1 MQSFFNNIYKWILQC
16 MSKWENGKIITEAN
30 PVAEGKG
37 KAQKFVREVN
47 NDELIQVRWTSQTSL
62 LFNHVRQK
70 KRKEKRDKHII
81 KASLFQNIWDCNL
94 PLFSRTNRRL
104 FMLALCKTWLKRQR
118 WSLARFI
125 FLLSFSDNVCGRHQM
140 CSSLQANFG
149 LKCRSILTFT
159 ESLPKLLLVDIVFE
173 HDTIYRC
180 RKASIFLTAI
190 RGLNS
195 LWLMLKESLIYYI
208 TDRVLMH
215 YCQTSRKCIKTML
228 FHHIL
233 RNHIFFCI
241 WYTYWYSFVLFSIT
255 STRCKFYCRSEHLL
269 LSVTFQNSLSVI

>member
-1 MQSFFNNIYKWILQC
+1 MVKLSLKQILWQRGKEKHRNLWGKSVTTSWFRLDEHLKLHFYLI
-16 MSKWENGKIITEAN
+16 MS
-30 PVAEGKG
+30 
-37 KAQKFVREVN
+37 
-47 NDELIQVRWTSQTSL
+47 D
-62 LFNHVRQK
+62 

-94 PLFSRTNRRL
+94 PLFPGQTDVYL
-104 FMLALCKTWLKRQR
+104 CWLLAKRDYEGLKRQR

-149 LKCRSILTFT
+149 LKCRSTLTFT

-195 LWLMLKESLIYYI
+195 IWLMLKESLMYYI

-215 YCQTSRKCIKTML
+215 NCQASRKCIKTML

-233 RNHIFFCI
+233 RNHIFFVYGSRI
-241 WYTYWYSFVLFSIT
+241 GTVLFCFLSFLRGVNFIVDQNI
-255 STRCKFYCRSEHLL
+255 CCYLL
-269 LSVTFQNSLSVI
+269 HSRISLSVI

>member
-37 KAQKFVREVN
+37 KAQKFVREVS

-81 KASLFQNIWDCNL
+81 KASLLKISEIAI
-94 PLFSRTNRRL
+94 SRYFLGQTDVYL
-104 FMLALCKTWLKRQR
+104 CWLLAKRDYGGLKRQR

-149 LKCRSILTFT
+149 LKCRSIFTFT
-159 ESLPKLLLVDIVFE
+159 ESLPKLLL
-173 HDTIYRC
+173 
-180 RKASIFLTAI
+180 
-190 RGLNS
+190 
-195 LWLMLKESLIYYI
+195 
-208 TDRVLMH
+208 
-215 YCQTSRKCIKTML
+215 
-228 FHHIL
+228 
-233 RNHIFFCI
+233 
-241 WYTYWYSFVLFSIT
+241 
-255 STRCKFYCRSEHLL
+255 
-269 LSVTFQNSLSVI
+269 